1 MGVGID
7 FTPLFHSAPL
17 SRIPSHK
24 PQVSLFLGIDPDR
37 SVPSFAPPN
46 YPKTPPILKVYK
58 PFHRTVNPPNNRDVL
73 EYYLKLM
80 KSMRWTMK
88 IAAKTA
94 ANIAKMTAK
103 IAKMTATAMIMNIV
117 RREDS
122 EEE

>member
-1 MGVGID
+1 
-7 FTPLFHSAPL
+7 
-17 SRIPSHK
+17 
-24 PQVSLFLGIDPDR
+24 
-37 SVPSFAPPN
+37 
-46 YPKTPPILKVYK
+46 
-58 PFHRTVNPPNNRDVL
+58 
-73 EYYLKLM
+73 M

>member
-1 MGVGID
+1 
-7 FTPLFHSAPL
+7 
-17 SRIPSHK
+17 
-24 PQVSLFLGIDPDR
+24 
-37 SVPSFAPPN
+37 
-46 YPKTPPILKVYK
+46 
-58 PFHRTVNPPNNRDVL
+58 
-73 EYYLKLM
+73 
-80 KSMRWTMK
+80 MK